1 MPRPGP
7 DHNASPPTSFFI
19 PPMTPQNVI
28 DVLESRGVI
37 DSGIAGSLA
46 QDCVVNGKEILQ
58 TLLDYG
64 IFQHEDEFWGTVA
77 QELAAEHFDL
87 SSYEPPPSV
96 IQIIPAGMA
105 RLYGAFPVTMDA
117 RGLHVAFTDPLNPQL
132 VEDLQFGLGKQI
144 VPVVARRSQVQG
156 LIDKHYGTEA
166 PSIDDIFG
174 GLAQTGKGSPEVEAN
189 SAPIVKFVDL
199 VMTQAIKEKA
209 SDIHFEPFEHEF
221 KIRYR
226 VDGALYEM
234 APPPV
239 HLASSVISRVKVMAS
254 MNIAERRVPQ
264 DGRIM
269 TIVNGKPVDMRV
281 NSLPTQHGESVVM
294 RVLDRSSVNLEL
306 EHLGMPPYLF
316 DYITDTIQKPNG
328 IFIVTGPT
336 GAGKTTTLYACLRRI
351 NQIDTKV
358 LTAEDP
364 VEYELDGIMQV
375 PINDAVGLTFA
386 KALRS
391 FLRQDPDKIM
401 VGEMRDVE
409 TAQIAIQ
416 ASLTGHL
423 VLSTLHTN
431 DAAGAVTR
439 LVDMGVEPFLVAATL
454 EGVLAQRLLRTI
466 CKNCKAPYEP
476 SLSILTQLGLSR
488 EDIGGKSFYTGAGCD
503 KCGGSGYR
511 GRKGIYELLN
521 INDPVRDLIIERA
534 PTLVLKQKAIELGM
548 MTLREDGL
556 RNIYDGETTI
566 EEVLKYT

>member
-1 MPRPGP
+1 
-7 DHNASPPTSFFI
+7 
-19 PPMTPQNVI
+19 MTPQNVV
-28 DVLESRGVI
+28 DMLESRGVI
-37 DSGIAGSLA
+37 DSGQAYDLT
-46 QDCVVNGKEILQ
+46 QDAVHNGKDILQ
-58 TLLDYG
+58 VLLDYG
-64 IFQHEDEFWGTVA
+64 IFSVENEFWAVVA
-77 QELAAEHFDL
+77 EELGADHFDL
-87 SSYEPPPSV
+87 TEYEPPPSV
-96 IQIIPAGMA
+96 INILPSGMA
-105 RLYGAFPVTMDA
+105 RLYGAFPITLDG

-132 VEDLQFGLGKQI
+132 VEDLSFGVGKPV
-144 VPVVARRSQVQG
+144 VPVVAQRNQVQA
-156 LIDKHYGTEA
+156 LIDKHYGTAA

-174 GLAQTGKGSPEVEAN
+174 GLSDMAKGSPEIEAN

-199 VMTQAIKEKA
+199 VMAQAIKEKA

-239 HLASSVISRVKVMAS
+239 HLANSVISRIKVMS
-254 MNIAERRVPQ
+254 NMNIAERRIPQ

-269 TIVNGKPVDMRV
+269 TVVGGKPVDMRV
-281 NSLPTQHGESVVM
+281 NSLPTQHGESVVL
-294 RVLDRSSVNLEL
+294 RVLDRGSVNLEL
-306 EHLGMPPYLF
+306 EHLGMSPYLF
-316 DYITDTIQKPNG
+316 DYITDTINKPNG

-351 NQIDTKV
+351 NTIDTKV
-358 LTAEDP
+358 ITAEDP

-375 PINDAVGLTFA
+375 PINEAVGLTFG
-386 KALRS
+386 KALRA
-391 FLRQDPDKIM
+391 FLRQDPDRIM

-466 CKNCKAPYEP
+466 CKNCRAPYQP
-476 SLSILTQLGLSR
+476 NQSILNQLNLTLGDL
-488 EDIGGKSFYTGAGCD
+488 GGKSFFTGSGCD
-503 KCGGSGYR
+503 KCGGSGYK
-511 GRKGIYELLN
+511 GRKGIYELLAM
-521 INDPVRDLIIERA
+521 NDPIRDLIISRA
-534 PTLVLKQKAIELGM
+534 PSLVLKQKAIELGM
-548 MTLREDGL
+548 QTLREDGL
-556 RNIYDGETTI
+556 RSIYDGDTTI

>member
-1 MPRPGP
+1 
-7 DHNASPPTSFFI
+7 
-19 PPMTPQNVI
+19 MTPQNVV
-28 DVLESRGVI
+28 DMLESRGVI
-37 DSGIAGSLA
+37 DSGQAYDLT
-46 QDCVVNGKEILQ
+46 QDAVHNGKDILQ
-58 TLLDYG
+58 VLLDYG
-64 IFQHEDEFWGTVA
+64 IFSVENEFWAVVA
-77 QELAAEHFDL
+77 EELGADHFDL
-87 SSYEPPPSV
+87 TEYEPPPSV
-96 IQIIPAGMA
+96 INIIPSGMA
-105 RLYGAFPVTMDA
+105 RLYGAFPITLDGK
-117 RGLHVAFTDPLNPQL
+117 GLHVAFTDPLNPQL
-132 VEDLQFGLGKQI
+132 VEDLSFGIGKPV
-144 VPVVARRSQVQG
+144 VPVVAQRNQVQA
-156 LIDKHYGTEA
+156 LIDKHYGTAA
-166 PSIDDIFG
+166 PSIEDIFG
-174 GLAQTGKGSPEVEAN
+174 GLSDVAKGSPEIEAN

-199 VMTQAIKEKA
+199 VMAQAIKEKA

-239 HLASSVISRVKVMAS
+239 HLANSVISRIKVMS
-254 MNIAERRVPQ
+254 NMNIAERRIPQ

-269 TIVNGKPVDMRV
+269 TVVGGKPVDMRV
-281 NSLPTQHGESVVM
+281 NSLPTQHGESVVL

-306 EHLGMPPYLF
+306 EHLGMSPYLF
-316 DYITDTIQKPNG
+316 DYITDTINKPNG

-351 NQIDTKV
+351 NTIDTKV
-358 LTAEDP
+358 ITAEDP

-375 PINDAVGLTFA
+375 PINEAVGLTFG
-386 KALRS
+386 KALRA
-391 FLRQDPDKIM
+391 FLRQDPDRIM

-466 CKNCKAPYEP
+466 CKNCRAPYQP
-476 SLSILTQLGLSR
+476 NQSILNQLNLTLGDL
-488 EDIGGKSFYTGAGCD
+488 GGKSFFTGSGCE
-503 KCGGSGYR
+503 KCGGSGYK
-511 GRKGIYELLN
+511 GRKGIYELLAM
-521 INDPVRDLIIERA
+521 NDPIRDLIISRA
-534 PTLVLKQKAIELGM
+534 PSLVLKQKAIELGM
-548 MTLREDGL
+548 QTLREDGL
-556 RNIYDGETTI
+556 RSIYDGDTTI